1 MSTTLAETT
10 ATGPAVLPPGRVL
23 YRVSVERY
31 EAMVRAGV
39 FTKADRL
46 ELIEGVLVEKMTKGR
61 RHSRGSENC
70 RRAIE
75 AALPE
80 GWHLEVE
87 KPVRLPQRQSMPEP
101 DLFVARGEVDD
112 YEDMDPGP
120 PDVALVVEVSDT
132 TLAADRALAATY
144 LGGGIPEYWLVNL
157 ADRALEVH
165 RSGEPVQ
172 VLGETDSADL
182 VLDGQVVG
190 RIAVV
195 ELLPRQP
202 GGKR

>member
-1 MSTTLAETT
+1 MSTTTT
-10 ATGPAVLPPGRVL
+10 VPGPAALPLGRVP

-39 FTKADRL
+39 FTRADRL

-75 AALPE
+75 AALPK

-87 KPVRLPQRQSMPEP
+87 KPVRLPRRQSMPEP

-112 YEDMDPGP
+112 YEDLDPGP

-144 LGGGIPEYWLVNL
+144 LGGEIPEYWLVNL

-165 RSGEPVQ
+165 RSGKPVQ
-172 VLGETDSADL
+172 VLGETDSVNL
-182 VLDGQVVG
+182 VLDGQVVR
-190 RIAVV
+190 RIAVA

-202 GGKR
+202 RG

>member
-1 MSTTLAETT
+1 MSTTTT
-10 ATGPAVLPPGRVL
+10 VTGPPEGRAVFPPGRVP
-23 YRVSVERY
+23 YRLSVERY
-31 EAMVRAGV
+31 EAMVQAGLL
-39 FTKADRL
+39 TKADRL

-61 RHSRGSENC
+61 RHSRASEHA

-75 AALPE
+75 RVLPQ

-87 KPVRLPQRQSMPEP
+87 KPVRLPHRQSMPEP

-112 YEDMDPGP
+112 YPDVDPGP

-165 RSGEPVQ
+165 RGSEPVQ
-172 VLGETDSADL
+172 VLGETEKADL
-182 VLDGQVVG
+182 VLDGQVVAP
-190 RIAVV
+190 IAVA

-202 GGKR
+202 R